1 MSIHTH
7 TAKVLLVDDHPLV
20 LESIRQLL
28 ESNFTIV
35 GMVQD
40 SGDIISR
47 ALEQRPDVILL
58 DACMPGL
65 SGFAA
70 TKQLK
75 KLLPSVKV
83 ILVTMLT
90 EAISISEAFRA
101 GASGYVLK
109 QSASDELHAA
119 IESVLANKR
128 FLSKKIDAEVRE
140 AVEHEWFRPEGY
152 SSDLTGRQ
160 REILVLLAEG
170 RSTRHIAQQL
180 NISMKTVEF
189 HKANITRKLGVH
201 TTSDLI
207 KFALAQGITTLQF

>member
-1 MSIHTH
+1 LPTNTI
-7 TAKVLLVDDHPLV
+7 KILLVDDHPLV
-20 LESIRQLL
+20 LESVSKLL
-28 ESNFTIV
+28 EPHFTIV
-35 GMVQD
+35 GTVQ
-40 SGDIISR
+40 SSPEIIGS

-70 TKQLK
+70 TRELK
-75 KLLPSVKV
+75 KILPRVKV

-109 QSASDELHAA
+109 QSAAEELRLA
-119 IESVLANKR
+119 IETVLANKR
-128 FLSKKIDAEVRE
+128 FLSQKIAPEVRE
-140 AVEHEWFRPEGY
+140 ALEHDWFRPEDY
-152 SSDLTGRQ
+152 SSDLTDRQ
-160 REILVLLAEG
+160 REVLVLLAKG
-170 RSTRHIAQQL
+170 RSTRHIAQEL
-180 NISMKTVEF
+180 AISMKTVEF

-207 KFALAQGITTLQF
+207 KFALAHGFTTL